1 MSEMNTPVDMLMKWS
16 RERGDQVW
24 LVQPRGAETLTWTW
38 KQVEAEARRMA
49 AALLAMG
56 LKRGD
61 RVAVSGRNTAHWF
74 LADMACGFA
83 GLTAVGL
90 YPKQSPDAV
99 TFILQHSEAKVLFLG
114 PMTDQDEFMGA
125 VPKGIPTI
133 GFPYPDTPAAQQQWA
148 DLVAKAAPVE
158 GYQRPAPDD
167 LATLIY
173 TSGTTGNPKGVM
185 ITWGN
190 LVFAADQTLKVMPAQ
205 GEERFFSYLPLAH
218 AFERGAVLG
227 LSAYL
232 GAEVHFLESLDK
244 LAEQLPKV
252 APTRFYGVPLVYGRF
267 QSGVLRKMPQD
278 KLARLT
284 SIPILGGFIRKK
296 ILKGLGLHNARYIFS
311 GAAPL
316 PIPVMEW
323 FKKYLKLDLLQGY
336 GMTENSIY
344 ATANLPHQNRIGSVG
359 KPMPNSGF
367 KLSEQ
372 DEILFKHPAVMAG
385 YYKEPEKTRET
396 FTEDGYLRTGD
407 KGRVDADGYVYITG
421 RVKDI
426 FKTLK
431 GKYVSPAPIEG
442 SLARNVDIDQLCL
455 VGSGLTQP
463 LMLVSLLPGVTK
475 QKPREQLE
483 KELIADMKIVNEKL
497 EPHEQIAK
505 LVVVKDAWSIDN
517 GVMTPTMKVKRNE
530 IEKRYAALIEKE
542 GATRTPIAWEE

>member
-1 MSEMNTPVDMLMKWS
+1 MSDMITPVDMLMKWS
-16 RERGDQVW
+16 RERGDKTW
-24 LVQPRGAETLTWTW
+24 LVQPKGEQTLTWTW
-38 KQVEAEARRMA
+38 KQAETEARKMA
-49 AALLAMG
+49 GALLAMG

-61 RVAVSGRNTAHWF
+61 RVAISGRNTAHWF
-74 LADMACGFA
+74 LVDCACGLA
-83 GLTAVGL
+83 GLVAVGL

-99 TFILQHSEAKVLFLG
+99 TFILKHSDAKVLFLG
-114 PMTDQDEFMGA
+114 PMMDREEFMGA
-125 VPKGIPTI
+125 VPAGIPTI
-133 GFPYPDTPAAQQQWA
+133 GFPYPEAPPANQTWDEAIAKGTPVQ
-148 DLVAKAAPVE
+148 D
-158 GYQRPAPDD
+158 YQKPARDD
-167 LATLIY
+167 LAALIY

-190 LVFAADQTLKVMPAQ
+190 VTFAAEQTLKVMPAQ

-232 GAEVHFLESLDK
+232 GAEVHFLEHLDK
-244 LAEQLPKV
+244 LAEQLPRV
-252 APTRFYGVPLVYGRF
+252 GPTRFYGVPLVYGRF

-284 SIPILGGFIRKK
+284 GIPILGGFIRKK

-316 PIPVMEW
+316 PIPVMDW
-323 FKKYLKLDLLQGY
+323 FKQYLKVDLLQGY

-344 ATANLPHQNRIGSVG
+344 ATANLPHENRIGSVG
-359 KPMPNSGF
+359 KPMPDSGF
-367 KLSEQ
+367 KLSEEG
-372 DEILFKHPAVMAG
+372 EILFKHAGVMAG
-385 YYKEPEKTRET
+385 YYKEPEKTKET
-396 FTEDGYLRTGD
+396 FTDDGYLRTGD
-407 KGRVDADGYVYITG
+407 KGRQDADGYVYITG

-442 SLARNVDIDQLCL
+442 QLARNVDIDQLCL

-463 LMLVSLLPGVTK
+463 LMLVSLLPGVAK
-475 QKPREQLE
+475 NKPREQLE
-483 KELIADMKIVNEKL
+483 KELVADMKIVNENL
-497 EPHEQIAK
+497 EAHEQIAK
-505 LVVVKDAWSIDN
+505 VVVVKDAWTIDN

-542 GATRTPIAWEE
+542 GASRTSIAWEG

>member
-1 MSEMNTPVDMLMKWS
+1 MSEMKTPVDMLMQWS
-16 RERGDQVW
+16 RERGDKTW
-24 LVQPRGAETLTWTW
+24 LVQPKGDQTLTWTW
-38 KQVEAEARRMA
+38 KQVEVEARKMA
-49 AALLAMG
+49 GALLAMG

-61 RVAVSGRNTAHWF
+61 RVAISGRNTAHWF
-74 LADMACGFA
+74 LTDMACGFA
-83 GLTAVGL
+83 GLVSVGL

-99 TFILQHSEAKVLFLG
+99 TFILNHSEAKVLFYG
-114 PMTDQDEFMGA
+114 PMMDRDEFVGA
-125 VPKGIPTI
+125 VPKGLPTI
-133 GFPYPDTPAAQQQWA
+133 RFPYPEAPAADHEWD
-148 DLVAKAAPVE
+148 DLIAKATPVE
-158 GYQRPAPDD
+158 GYERPKAED
-167 LATLIY
+167 LAGLIY

-190 LVFAADQTLKVMPAQ
+190 LVFAAEQTLKVMPAQ

-232 GAEVHFLESLDK
+232 GAEVHFLEHLDK
-244 LAEQLPKV
+244 LAQQLPQV
-252 APTRFYGVPLVYGRF
+252 GPTRFYGVPLVYGRF
-267 QSGVLRKMPQD
+267 QSGVLKKMPQD

-284 SIPILGGFIRKK
+284 GIPILGGFIRKK

-323 FKKYLKLDLLQGY
+323 FRKYLKVDILQGY

-344 ATANLPHQNRIGSVG
+344 ATANLPHQNRLGSVG
-359 KPMPNSGF
+359 KPMPESGF
-367 KLSEQ
+367 KLSPEG
-372 DEILFKHPAVMAG
+372 EILFKHKGVMAG
-385 YYKEPEKTRET
+385 YYKEPEKTKET

-407 KGRVDADGYVYITG
+407 KGRVDEDGYVYITG

-442 SLARNVDIDQLCL
+442 QMARNTDIDQLCL

-463 LMLVSLLPGVTK
+463 IMLVSLLPGVTTAK
-475 QKPREQLE
+475 SREQLE
-483 KELIADMKIVNEKL
+483 KELLADMKIVNANL
-497 EPHEQIAK
+497 EPHEEIAN
-505 LVVVKDAWSIDN
+505 AWTIDN

-542 GATRTPIAWEE
+542 GATRTPMGWEA

>member
-1 MSEMNTPVDMLMKWS
+1 MSDMITPVDMLMKWS
-16 RERGDQVW
+16 RERGDKTW
-24 LVQPRGAETLTWTW
+24 LVQPKGGQTSSWTW
-38 KQVEAEARRMA
+38 KQVESEARKLA
-49 AALLAMG
+49 GALLAMG
-56 LKRGD
+56 LQRGD
-61 RVAVSGRNTAHWF
+61 RVAISGRNTAHWF
-74 LADMACGFA
+74 IVDCACGLA
-83 GLTAVGL
+83 GFVAVGL

-99 TFILQHSEAKVLFLG
+99 TFILRHSEAKVLFLG
-114 PMTDQDEFMGA
+114 PMMDGAEFMGA
-125 VPKGIPTI
+125 VPDGIPTI
-133 GFPYPDTPAAQQQWA
+133 GFPYADAPAAQKTWDEVVSKGA
-148 DLVAKAAPVE
+148 SLE
-158 GYQRPAPDD
+158 GYTRPARDD
-167 LATLIY
+167 LAALIY

-190 LVFAADQTLKVMPAQ
+190 VTFAAEQTLKVMPAQ

-232 GAEVHFLESLDK
+232 GAEVHFLENLDK
-244 LAEQLPKV
+244 LAEQLPRV
-252 APTRFYGVPLVYGRF
+252 GPTRFYGVPLVYGRF

-284 SIPILGGFIRKK
+284 GIPILGGFIRKK

-316 PIPVMEW
+316 PIPVMDW
-323 FKKYLKLDLLQGY
+323 FKQYLKIDLLQGY

-359 KPMPNSGF
+359 KPMPDSGF
-367 KLSEQ
+367 KLSDEG
-372 DEILFKHPAVMAG
+372 EILFKHPGVMAG
-385 YYKEPEKTRET
+385 YYKEPEKTQET
-396 FTEDGYLRTGD
+396 FTADGYLRTGD
-407 KGRVDADGYVYITG
+407 KGRQDADGYVYITG

-442 SLARNVDIDQLCL
+442 QLARNVDIDQLCL

-463 LMLVSLLPGVTK
+463 LMLVSLLPGVAK
-475 QKPREQLE
+475 GKPRDQLE
-483 KELIADMKIVNEKL
+483 KELLADMKIVNANL
-497 EPHEQIAK
+497 EAHEQIAK
-505 LVVVKDAWSIDN
+505 IVVVKEAWTIDN

-530 IEKRYAALIEKE
+530 IEKRYSAIIEKE
-542 GATRTPIAWEE
+542 GAVRSQIAWES

>member
-1 MSEMNTPVDMLMKWS
+1 MKTPIDMLLQWS
-16 RERGDQVW
+16 RERADKVW
-24 LVQPRGAETLTWTW
+24 LVQPKNGQSLTWTW
-38 KQVEAEARRMA
+38 AQAETEARKMA
-49 AALLAMG
+49 GAMLAMG

-61 RVAVSGRNTAHWF
+61 RVAISGRNTAHWF
-74 LADMACGFA
+74 LADMACGLA
-83 GLTAVGL
+83 GMVGIGM
-90 YPKQSPDAV
+90 YPKQSPHAV
-99 TFILQHSEAKVLFLG
+99 TYILEHSEAKLLFLG
-114 PMTDQDEFMGA
+114 PMMDADEFMAA

-133 GFPYPDTPAAQQQWA
+133 GFPYAETPKADRQW
-148 DLVAKAAPVE
+148 DEVIAKATPMAGYEQPVA
-158 GYQRPAPDD
+158 GD

-190 LVFAADQTLKVMPAQ
+190 LAFSAGQTLKVMPAQ

-227 LSAYL
+227 LSLYL
-232 GAEVHFLESLDK
+232 GAEVHFLEHLDK

-252 APTRFYGVPLVYGRF
+252 GPTRFYGVPLVYGRF

-284 SIPILGGFIRKK
+284 GIPILGGFIRKK

-316 PIPVMEW
+316 PIPTMEW
-323 FKKYLKLDLLQGY
+323 FRKYLRIDILQGY

-344 ATANLPHQNRIGSVG
+344 ATANLPHQNKLGSVG
-359 KPMPNSGF
+359 KPMPESNF
-367 KLSEQ
+367 KLSDAE
-372 DEILFKHPAVMAG
+372 EILFKHPGVMAG
-385 YYKEPEKTRET
+385 YYKEPEKTAET
-396 FTEDGYLRTGD
+396 FTADGYLRTGD
-407 KGRVDADGYVYITG
+407 KGRVDAEGYVYITG

-442 SLARNVDIDQLCL
+442 ALARNTDIDQLCL
-455 VGSGLTQP
+455 VGMGLTQP
-463 LMLVSLLPGVTK
+463 LMLVTLQPGVAAR
-475 QKPREQLE
+475 KPREQLE
-483 KELIADMKIVNEKL
+483 KELVADMKAVNETL
-497 EPHEQIAK
+497 ENHEEIAK
-505 LVVVKDAWSIDN
+505 IVVVKEAWSIDN
-517 GVMTPTMKVKRNE
+517 GIMTPTMKVKRNE

-542 GATRTPIAWEE
+542 AAVRSSIGWEN

>member
-1 MSEMNTPVDMLMKWS
+1 MSDMITPVDMLMKWS
-16 RERGDQVW
+16 RERGDKTW
-24 LVQPRGAETLTWTW
+24 LVQPQGARTLSWNW
-38 KQVEAEARRMA
+38 KQAEAESRKLAG
-49 AALLAMG
+49 ALLAMG

-61 RVAVSGRNTAHWF
+61 RVAISGRNTAHWF
-74 LADMACGFA
+74 LVDCACGLA
-83 GLTAVGL
+83 GLVAVGL

-99 TFILQHSEAKVLFLG
+99 TFILKHSEAKVLFLG
-114 PMTDQDEFMGA
+114 PMMDGAEFIGA
-125 VPKGIPTI
+125 VPKDIPTI
-133 GFPYPDTPAAQQQWA
+133 GFPYADAPTAQQTW
-148 DLVAKAAPVE
+148 DEVVSKGTPVE
-158 GYQRPAPDD
+158 GYQRPARDD
-167 LATLIY
+167 LAALIY

-190 LVFAADQTLKVMPAQ
+190 VTFAAEQTLKVMPSQ

-227 LSAYL
+227 LSTYL
-232 GAEVHFLESLDK
+232 GAEVHFLENLDK
-244 LAEQLPKV
+244 LAEQLPRV
-252 APTRFYGVPLVYGRF
+252 GPTRFYGVPLVYGRF

-284 SIPILGGFIRKK
+284 GIPILGGFIRKK

-316 PIPVMEW
+316 PIPVMNW
-323 FKKYLKLDLLQGY
+323 FKQYLKVDLLQGY

-344 ATANLPHQNRIGSVG
+344 ATANLPHQNRLGSVG
-359 KPMPNSGF
+359 KPMPDSGF
-367 KLSEQ
+367 KLSEEG
-372 DEILFKHPAVMAG
+372 EILFKHPGVMAG
-385 YYKEPEKTRET
+385 YYKEPEKTKET

-407 KGRVDADGYVYITG
+407 KGRQDADGYVYITG

-442 SLARNVDIDQLCL
+442 QLARNVDIDQLCL

-463 LMLVSLLPGVTK
+463 LMLVSLLPGVAK
-475 QKPREQLE
+475 NKPRAQLD
-483 KELIADMKIVNEKL
+483 KELIADMKIVNENL
-497 EPHEQIAK
+497 EAHEQIAK
-505 LVVVKDAWSIDN
+505 LVVVKEAWTIDN

-530 IEKRYAALIEKE
+530 IEKRYAAIIEKE
-542 GATRTPIAWEE
+542 GAIRSQIAWEE

>member
-1 MSEMNTPVDMLMKWS
+1 MSEMKTPVDMLLQWS
-16 RERGDQVW
+16 NTRGDKVW
-24 LVQPRGAETLTWTW
+24 LVQPKGEQTLTWTW
-38 KQVEAEARRMA
+38 KQAETEARKMA
-49 AALLAMG
+49 GALLAMG

-61 RVAVSGRNTAHWF
+61 RVAISGRNTAHWF
-74 LADMACGFA
+74 LTDMACGFA
-83 GLTAVGL
+83 GLVAVGL

-99 TFILQHSEAKVLFLG
+99 TFILEHSEAKALFYG
-114 PMTDQDEFMGA
+114 PMQDIEEFVGA

-133 GFPYPDTPAAQQQWA
+133 RFPYDDAPTSDHQWDA
-148 DLVAKAAPVE
+148 LVASATPIQ
-158 GYQRPAPDD
+158 GYERPQPGD
-167 LATLIY
+167 LAGLIY

-190 LVFAADQTLKVMPAQ
+190 LVFAAEQTLKVMPAQ

-232 GAEVHFLESLDK
+232 GAEVHFLENLEK

-267 QSGVLRKMPQD
+267 QSGVLKKMPQD

-284 SIPILGGFIRKK
+284 GIPIIGGFIRKK

-323 FKKYLKLDLLQGY
+323 FRKYLKTDILQGY

-344 ATANLPHQNRIGSVG
+344 ATANLPNQNRLGSVG
-359 KPMPNSGF
+359 KPMPESGF
-367 KLSEQ
+367 KLSAES
-372 DEILFKHPAVMAG
+372 EILFKHKGVMAG

-396 FTEDGYLRTGD
+396 FTDDGYLRTGD
-407 KGRVDADGYVYITG
+407 KGRVDEDGYVYITG

-442 SLARNVDIDQLCL
+442 QLARNTDIDQLCL
-455 VGSGLTQP
+455 VGMGLTQP
-463 LMLVSLLPGVTK
+463 LMLVSLLPGVAK
-475 QKPREQLE
+475 HKPREQLE
-483 KELIADMKIVNEKL
+483 KELIADMNIVNANL

-505 LVVVKDAWSIDN
+505 LVVVKESWTIDN

-542 GATRTPIAWEE
+542 APVRTPIGWEA